1 MRNHRTFSPEAFFR
15 SCLQDEICH
24 VNSLCPI
31 LRQLN
36 WKSASSYTIFCFEL
50 RTGADSIV
58 LDKLYQKLKASFSSS
73 CCFQNE
79 NAIWMIYPIWSDSA
93 VIGQEQLQSL
103 LDPAYFVAGQS
114 NISSDFPMLPQLMKQ
129 ARQTMEKARRK
140 NVFFLS
146 SQEIIS
152 DYIYQTLYSNLS
164 IQSFVHPA
172 VRYLMQLDNEKN
184 ASFRYIE
191 TLQAYLQFGGNY
203 NAAAK
208 HLDIHRNTLVHRLN
222 RIQSLTGISLQDP
235 QEREALL
242 LSILIANP
250 DPLNE
255 TG

>member
-1 MRNHRTFSPEAFFR
+1 M
-15 SCLQDEICH
+15 
-24 VNSLCPI
+24 
-31 LRQLN
+31 
-36 WKSASSYTIFCFEL
+36 
-50 RTGADSIV
+50 
-58 LDKLYQKLKASFSSS
+58 
-73 CCFQNE
+73 
-79 NAIWMIYPIWSDSA
+79 
-93 VIGQEQLQSL
+93 
-103 LDPAYFVAGQS
+103 
-114 NISSDFPMLPQLMKQ
+114 
-129 ARQTMEKARRK
+129 
-140 NVFFLS
+140 
-146 SQEIIS
+146 
-152 DYIYQTLYSNLS
+152 YSNLS

-208 HLDIHRNTLVHRLN
+208 HLDIHRN